1 MVQNLTCAIIRNS
14 IALTTTLS
22 QYTIIGTQINT
33 RLLFHFQTFFY
44 LEYRFGPQII
54 MHFRVCSLV
63 ISLDYSKL
71 TNSLHKG
78 LIMCVFF
85 SLVQACWHGFGKAV
99 RLVRQR
105 LFILMYVCF
114 PLLILRSE
122 MFPSQR
128 KYTNSLVSA
137 TFGSGKKSC

>member
-1 MVQNLTCAIIRNS
+1 MCNLETYTILVEFYNHHDCICMYVVFKIQKMVQNLTCAIIRNQ
-14 IALTTTLS
+14 IALTTTLN
-22 QYTIIGTQINT
+22 QFTIIGTQINT

-44 LEYRFGPQII
+44 LEYHFGPQII

-105 LFILMYVCF
+105 LFIIM
-114 PLLILRSE
+114 
-122 MFPSQR
+122 
-128 KYTNSLVSA
+128 
-137 TFGSGKKSC
+137 